1 MSWISRHA
9 VRYVTSLPSV
19 HRSNKPLLYA
29 YSRRGGLAETAGG
42 NSRESFF
49 NAYSPQRVLTN
60 RSLRR
65 YAEFVTK

>member
-9 VRYVTSLPSV
+9 VRYVTSLP
-19 HRSNKPLLYA
+19 SNKPLLYA